1 MLMRTIVAAA
11 AAAWLAWVPDI
22 ALAQSEGRGLRI
34 ERQPPGPQRIALV
47 IGNGAYAEDPLR
59 NPPADAR
66 LIAATLRE
74 VGFDVT
80 ERIDLTQN
88 QMKLAIVDFGERLDR
103 AGDDAVGLFY
113 YAGHG
118 VQVQGQNFLLPID
131 AQIRR
136 EAEVEVMGVDAH
148 WVLRQMEYAKN
159 AINLVILD
167 ACRNVPRMTR
177 SFRSPT
183 SGLARMDAPQGTL
196 IAYATRPGEIAADG
210 SGANSP
216 YSAALARGIR
226 RPGQPLSDL
235 FIDVRRSVID
245 ATAGRQVPWE
255 EGGLTANFYFLP
267 AAATAAPPAAAAV
280 PAPAPAADLEAEA
293 WALVRDSG
301 SVAGLEEYLRQF
313 PQGRNA
319 GLARI
324 LLAELRHPGPPRAT
338 QPPAAIAAPA
348 PAATAAL
355 APAATAAPAPAQ
367 TAALPPTAG
376 AIDADALAAL
386 LRGAQAVRVATPPD
400 LRVQPPPAGTPGQRA
415 QWLGVW
421 GPSRPLHHNGQ
432 QLVLAVEAVAADG
445 RARVVHAWGP
455 VDRFGM
461 VETPG
466 WLRTDATVTD
476 DELSFT
482 LRNGTRFV
490 YALQPGNRIYGTWYT
505 PQGAFGSI
513 FLEHGVRM
521 VGR

>member
-11 AAAWLAWVPDI
+11 TAAWLAWVPDM
-22 ALAQSEGRGLRI
+22 ALAQSEGRGLRV

-80 ERIDLTQN
+80 EKIDLTQN

-118 VQVQGQNFLLPID
+118 VQVQGQNYLVPID

-177 SFRSPT
+177 SFRAPV

-216 YSAALARGIR
+216 YSAALARGMR
-226 RPGQPLSDL
+226 RAGQPLTDM

-255 EGGLTANFYFLP
+255 EGGLTANFYFVP
-267 AAATAAPPAAAAV
+267 AAATAAAPPQAAAAAPP
-280 PAPAPAADLEAEA
+280 PASGADLEAEA

-301 SVAGLEEYLRQF
+301 SVAGLEEYLRQY

-324 LLAELRHPGPPRAT
+324 LIAELRHPGPPRAA
-338 QPPAAIAAPA
+338 PPPVQ
-348 PAATAAL
+348 
-355 APAATAAPAPAQ
+355 TAAPPPAQ
-367 TAALPPTAG
+367 TAALPAAAAA

-386 LRGAQAVRVATPPD
+386 LRGAQTVRVAMPPD
-400 LRVQPPPAGTPGQRA
+400 LRVQAPPAGTPPQLA

-432 QLVLAVEAVAADG
+432 QLVLGVEAVSPDG

-455 VDRFGM
+455 VDRFGA

-466 WLRTDATVTD
+466 WLRADASITA

-490 YALQPGNRIYGTWYT
+490 YALQPGNRLYGTWYT
-505 PQGAFGSI
+505 QQGSYGSI

>member
-11 AAAWLAWVPDI
+11 TAAWLAWVPDI
-22 ALAQSEGRGLRI
+22 ALAQSEGRGLRV
-34 ERQPPGPQRIALV
+34 ERQPSGPQRIALV

-80 ERIDLTQN
+80 EKVDLTQN

-118 VQVQGQNFLLPID
+118 VQVQGQNYLVPID

-167 ACRNVPRMTR
+167 ACRNVPRLTR
-177 SFRSPT
+177 SFRAPSA
-183 SGLARMDAPQGTL
+183 GLARMDAPQGTL

-216 YSAALARGIR
+216 YSAALARGMR
-226 RPGQPLSDL
+226 RAGQPLTDM

-245 ATAGRQVPWE
+245 ATGGRQVPWE

-267 AAATAAPPAAAAV
+267 AAAAAAAA
-280 PAPAPAADLEAEA
+280 PRTAAAAPAPVPVADLEAEA
-293 WALVRDSG
+293 WSLVRDSG

-324 LLAELRHPGPPRAT
+324 LIAELRHPGPPRAA
-338 QPPAAIAAPA
+338 QPPAAVAPPA
-348 PAATAAL
+348 P
-355 APAATAAPAPAQ
+355 TAAPPATQ
-367 TAALPPTAG
+367 TAALPSAAG
-376 AIDADALAAL
+376 TIDADALAAL

-400 LRVQPPPAGTPGQRA
+400 LRIQPPPAGTPQPLA

-432 QLVLAVEAVAADG
+432 QLVLAVEAVTPEG

-466 WLRTDATVTD
+466 WLRADAAITD

-505 PQGAFGSI
+505 QQGAYGSI